1 MVSTLIVQYKLTK
14 GTSFEST
21 NWYKKLKEATE
32 KEEGFIDML
41 ELPPLAED
49 ENMTIVLCFRTF
61 EDSTRWMQSETRRKL
76 LEVDAKDY
84 VANRIEQVKPNL
96 FWFSP
101 MPEKSKCRA
110 KQVVIS
116 FIAVYPLT
124 VMVPKLV
131 TALFV
136 GLEFSS
142 SLVKGILV
150 ALIISSLM
158 VYLVMPT
165 VLRVFKK
172 WIGQ

>member
-1 MVSTLIVQYKLTK
+1 MVSTVIVQYKLTK
-14 GTSFEST
+14 GTGFEST

-32 KEEGFIDML
+32 QAEGFIDML
-41 ELPPLAED
+41 EIPPLAAG
-49 ENMTIVLCFRTF
+49 ENRTIVLCFRTI
-61 EDSTRWMQSETRRKL
+61 DDARRWMQSETRRKI
-76 LEVDAKDY
+76 LEVDAKDD
-84 VANRIEQVKPNL
+84 VTNRLEQLKPNL

-101 MPEKSKCRA
+101 KPEKSKGRA
-110 KQVVIS
+110 KQVVVS
-116 FIAVYPLT
+116 FVAVYPLT
-124 VMVPKLV
+124 VVVPKLV